1 MRTIEQLE
9 KSINNLDA
17 NFNKLISNDSLDIN
31 YIEELAMNSIDN
43 CKSIINNH
51 IEELISKN
59 NHIEEL
65 ISKNINEQEL
75 IIKKNKSGK
84 KKDSN

>member
-31 YIEELAMNSIDN
+31 SIEELAMNSIDD
-43 CKSIINNH
+43 CKSIINTH
-51 IEELISKN
+51 IEELISKSIN
-59 NHIEEL
+59 EHEL
-65 ISKNINEQEL
+65 ITKKTRVGRKRIQ
-75 IIKKNKSGK
+75 IKKSWK
-84 KKDSN
+84 K